1 MANVTLIQQS
11 ENSSNGVTSCSL
23 TLENCTI
30 GNTLILAYAIR
41 GSGNNPKLS
50 YGLEKIGG
58 GNVDASDGDLYH
70 KLYFAKKKVEST
82 TETITLTQTTTGR
95 IYLVCGEFSGEF
107 DIVMRDDMANIGSG
121 DYKVTANKKNTTDVI
136 LYGVTSSYYTT
147 GRLQKCEPNDLT
159 KLQGSDTAERLACWF
174 DNGNG
179 AVSHTFETA
188 EATSTNYISI
198 VECVQLIS
206 KKPKKPKYLI
216 RNNDI
221 VYTVQNDSLV
231 EVVGDLNAQLFID
244 NGVDE
249 IPSGTL
255 LMTLS
260 NPEVLCWT
268 DSDKVPILK
277 ATVQGVPTGAHDI
290 TSDNINIGHSSI
302 YGITSVEAT
311 ASDGAT
317 FLLSFDGGAWMKYND
332 GTWSASDVGMTAA
345 ELMAIP
351 SNAWSSVINSAQY
364 MQLKAMLE
372 GVETVTQV
380 VFNYD
385 NESPTS

>member
-1 MANVTLIQQS
+1 MANITLIQQA

-41 GSGNNPKLS
+41 GSGNNPTLS
-50 YGLEKIGG
+50 YGWGKVGG
-58 GNVDASDGDLYH
+58 GNKDASTSLVH

-82 TETITLTQTTTGR
+82 TEVVTLTQTTTGT
-95 IYLVCGEFSGEF
+95 IYLVCGEFSGNF
-107 DIVMRDDMANIGSG
+107 NVVMRDDMANIGSG
-121 DYKVTANKKNTTDVI
+121 DYKVTANKRNTDDVI
-136 LYGVTSSYYTT
+136 LYGVTSSIYKTGT
-147 GRLQKCEPNDLT
+147 GRMQVCDPNDLT
-159 KLQGSDTAERLACWF
+159 KLQGNSTEERLACWF

-179 AVSHTFETA
+179 ALSHTFT
-188 EATSTNYISI
+188 TVTYSSTNATAI
-198 VECVQLIS
+198 VECVQLI
-206 KKPKKPKYLI
+206 PKKPKYLI

-221 VYTVQNDSLV
+221 IYTVQNNSLV

-244 NGVDE
+244 NGVDN
-249 IPSGTL
+249 IPSGSL
-255 LMTLS
+255 LITLS

-364 MQLKAMLE
+364 MQLKATLE

>member
-1 MANVTLIQQS
+1 MANITLIQQA

-23 TLENCTI
+23 KLENCTI

-41 GSGNNPKLS
+41 GSGNNPTLS
-50 YGLEKIGG
+50 YGWEKVGG
-58 GNVDASDGDLYH
+58 GNVDADYGDTYH
-70 KLYFAKKKVEST
+70 KLYFAKKKIENT

-95 IYLVCGEFSGEF
+95 IYIVCGEFSGNF
-107 DIVMRDDMANIGSG
+107 NVVMRDDMANIGSG
-121 DYKVTANKKNTTDVI
+121 DYKVTANKNNATDII
-136 LYGVTSSYYTT
+136 LYGVTSSSYTT
-147 GRLQKCEPNDLT
+147 GGGRDQKCEPNDLT
-159 KLQGSDTAERLACWF
+159 KLQGNSTQERLACWF

-179 AVSHTFETA
+179 AVSHTFT
-188 EATSTNYISI
+188 TSTNSGSDKIAI
-198 VECVQLIS
+198 VECVQLVDVDIV
-206 KKPKKPKYLI
+206 KYLI
-216 RNNDI
+216 RDGSTIYAVVDNA
-221 VYTVQNDSLV
+221 LV
-231 EVVGDLNAQLFID
+231 EVQGELNAQLFID
-244 NGVDE
+244 NGIDN
-249 IPSGTL
+249 IPSGSL
-255 LMTLS
+255 LITLS

-268 DSDKVPILK
+268 DRDKVPIVK
-277 ATVQGVPTGAHDI
+277 ATVQGVPTGTHDI

-364 MQLKAMLE
+364 MQLKATLE